1 MISQKSND
9 KGDVMNK
16 KLSIVL
22 VAVIAIIVLGYQY
35 LNQTGPFSDMSA
47 DDTAETYT
55 VKRVIDGDT
64 IIVSKPGQ
72 EDIRVRMIGVDTP
85 ETVKPN
91 TPVQPYGKA
100 ASDFTKKHLT
110 NQKVRLEYDREKTDR
125 YGRTLAY
132 VWLGDDMFNVM
143 LAKEGLARAK
153 FYAPNDKYRILIEQ
167 AQKEAQ
173 KKQLNIWER

>member
-1 MISQKSND
+1 M
-9 KGDVMNK
+9 K
-16 KLSIVL
+16 KITTGVL
-22 VAVIAIIVLGYQY
+22 ILVIAIVVLIFQY
-35 LNQTGPFSDMSA
+35 INGDGPFKKSSTDVRGES
-47 DDTAETYT
+47 YL

-64 IIVSKPGQ
+64 IIIDKDGQ
-72 EDIRVRMIGVDTP
+72 DERVRLIGVDIP

-100 ASDFTKKHLT
+100 ASNFTKKHLT
-110 NQKVRLEYDREKTDR
+110 NQRVRLEYDREPKDK

-132 VWLGDDMFNVM
+132 VWLGDEMFNVK

-153 FYAPNDKYRILIEQ
+153 FYPPNDKYRILIEQ

>member
-1 MISQKSND
+1 M
-9 KGDVMNK
+9 K
-16 KLSIVL
+16 KITTGVL
-22 VAVIAIIVLGYQY
+22 ILVIAIVVLIFQY
-35 LNQTGPFSDMSA
+35 INGDGPFKKSSTDVRGES
-47 DDTAETYT
+47 YL

-64 IIVSKPGQ
+64 IIIDKDGQ
-72 EDIRVRMIGVDTP
+72 DERVRLIGVDTP

-100 ASDFTKKHLT
+100 ASNFTKKHLT
-110 NQKVRLEYDREKTDR
+110 NQRVRLEYDREPKDK

-132 VWLGDDMFNVM
+132 VWLGDEMFNVK
-143 LAKEGLARAK
+143 LAKEGLARVK
-153 FYAPNDKYRILIEQ
+153 FYPPNDKYRILIEQ